1 MKHTVLHSKNKREG
15 LDFISMTFRS
25 TLRLLTQTTGPTG
38 IFHLKNRHLDKI
50 CTQYQHSANFEH
62 LCRES
67 HTHITRPSF
76 QAAGSKSGGS
86 KLTSLQ
92 LALEGPSAPRSD
104 HLEVFHQGPTGPNT
118 HSKNAALRTFQR
130 TTKPSIYPV

>member
-38 IFHLKNRHLDKI
+38 IFHLKNRHFDKI

-67 HTHITRPSF
+67 HTHITRHNF
-76 QAAGSKSGGS
+76 QAAGSTSGGS
-86 KLTSLQ
+86 NLTSLQ
-92 LALEGPSAPRSD
+92 LAREGPSVPRSD
-104 HLEVFHQGPTGPNT
+104 HLEVFLQSPTGPNT
-118 HSKNAALRTFQR
+118 RSKNAAWRTCQR